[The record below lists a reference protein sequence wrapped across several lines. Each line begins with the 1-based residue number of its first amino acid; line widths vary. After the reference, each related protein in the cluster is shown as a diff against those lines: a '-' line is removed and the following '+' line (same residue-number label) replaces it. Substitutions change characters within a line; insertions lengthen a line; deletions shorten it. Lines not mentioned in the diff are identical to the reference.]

1 MNGFS
6 TEPTRPK
13 TPASTVDGC
22 PRAAMSSMDST
33 NLQLGP
39 NPPLKEVSFKTDPL
53 QIERES
59 MRIIHGYLQLPWT
72 EQELKIVERC
82 IHTSGDPTLES
93 VIRIHSQAIEAGLK
107 ALKQGASVITDVE
120 MVRAGIAKKQLAE
133 LGGTAVCFLSDPKVP
148 EKAVE
153 WGITR
158 SMAALR
164 LNKERLKGAIVAI
177 GNAPTALLEVL
188 ELAKD
193 PNYRPALIVGI
204 PVGFVGAKES
214 KDLLWEEHQEYPSI
228 TILGNRG
235 GSPLAATCVNAL
247 IYLAVKRE
255 I

>member
-1 MNGFS
+1 MNGFI
-6 TEPTRPK
+6 
-13 TPASTVDGC
+13 
-22 PRAAMSSMDST
+22 
-33 NLQLGP
+33 
-39 NPPLKEVSFKTDPL
+39 TDPL

-59 MRIIHGYLQLPWT
+59 MRIIHGYLQLDWN

-82 IHTSGDPTLES
+82 IHTSGDPTLEP
-93 VIRIHSQAIEAGLK
+93 VIRIHPQGIEAGLK
-107 ALKQGASVITDVE
+107 ALKLGASVITDVE

-133 LGGTAVCFLSDPKVP
+133 LGGAAECFLSDPRVAD
-148 EKAVE
+148 KAAE

-188 ELAKD
+188 ELSKD
-193 PNYRPALIVGI
+193 PETRPALIVGI

-214 KDLLWEEHQEYPSI
+214 KDMLWEEHQDLPSI
-228 TILGNRG
+228 TLLGNRG

-255 I
+255 L

>member
-1 MNGFS
+1 MKGFI
-6 TEPTRPK
+6 
-13 TPASTVDGC
+13 
-22 PRAAMSSMDST
+22 
-33 NLQLGP
+33 
-39 NPPLKEVSFKTDPL
+39 TDPL
-53 QIERES
+53 EIERES
-59 MRIIHGYLQLPWT
+59 MRIIHGYLQQDWT

-93 VIRIHSQAIEAGLK
+93 VIRIHPQGIEAGLK
-107 ALKQGASVITDVE
+107 ALQQGASVITDVE
-120 MVRAGIAKKQLAE
+120 MVRAGIAKKQLTQ
-133 LGGTAVCFLSDPKVP
+133 LGGVAECFLSDPRV
-148 EKAVE
+148 ADQAAE

-188 ELAKD
+188 ELAQD
-193 PNYRPALIVGI
+193 PETRPALVVGI
-204 PVGFVGAKES
+204 PVGFVGARES
-214 KDLLWEEHQEYPSI
+214 KDLLWNEHQELPSI

-247 IYLAVKRE
+247 IYLAVNRE

>member
-1 MNGFS
+1 MKGFI
-6 TEPTRPK
+6 
-13 TPASTVDGC
+13 
-22 PRAAMSSMDST
+22 
-33 NLQLGP
+33 
-39 NPPLKEVSFKTDPL
+39 TDPL
-53 QIERES
+53 EIERES
-59 MRIIHGYLQLPWT
+59 MRIIHGYLQQDWT

-93 VIRIHSQAIEAGLK
+93 VIRIHPQGIEAGLR
-107 ALKQGASVITDVE
+107 ALQQGAPVITDVE
-120 MVRAGIAKKQLAE
+120 MVRAGIAKKQLAR
-133 LGGTAVCFLSDPKVP
+133 LGGVAECFLSDPRV
-148 EKAVE
+148 ADQAAQ

-188 ELAKD
+188 ELAQD
-193 PNYRPALIVGI
+193 PETRPVLVVGI
-204 PVGFVGAKES
+204 PVGFVGARES
-214 KDLLWEEHQEYPSI
+214 KDLLWDEHQELPSI

-247 IYLAVKRE
+247 IYLAVNRE

>member
-1 MNGFS
+1 MKGFI
-6 TEPTRPK
+6 
-13 TPASTVDGC
+13 
-22 PRAAMSSMDST
+22 
-33 NLQLGP
+33 
-39 NPPLKEVSFKTDPL
+39 TDPL
-53 QIERES
+53 EIERES
-59 MRIIHGYLQLPWT
+59 MRIIHGYLQQEWT
-72 EQELKIVERC
+72 EQELKVVERC

-93 VIRIHSQAIEAGLK
+93 VIRIHPQGIEAGLK
-107 ALKQGASVITDVE
+107 ALQQGAPVITDVE
-120 MVRAGIAKKQLAE
+120 MVRAGIAKKQLAQ
-133 LGGTAVCFLSDPKVP
+133 LGGVAECFLSDPRV
-148 EKAVE
+148 ADQAAE

-188 ELAKD
+188 ELAQD
-193 PNYRPALIVGI
+193 PETRPALVVGI

-214 KDLLWEEHQEYPSI
+214 KDLLWDEHQELPSM

-247 IYLAVKRE
+247 IYLAVNRE

>member
-1 MNGFS
+1 MKGFI
-6 TEPTRPK
+6 
-13 TPASTVDGC
+13 
-22 PRAAMSSMDST
+22 
-33 NLQLGP
+33 
-39 NPPLKEVSFKTDPL
+39 TDPL

-59 MRIIHGYLQLPWT
+59 MRIIHGYLQQDWT
-72 EQELKIVERC
+72 EQELKVVERC

-93 VIRIHSQAIEAGLK
+93 VIRIHPQGIEAGLK
-107 ALKQGASVITDVE
+107 ALQQGAPVITDVE
-120 MVRAGIAKKQLAE
+120 MVRAGIAKKQLAQ
-133 LGGTAVCFLSDPKVP
+133 LGGVAECFLSDPRV
-148 EKAVE
+148 ADQAAQ

-188 ELAKD
+188 ELAQD
-193 PNYRPALIVGI
+193 PETRPALVVGI
-204 PVGFVGAKES
+204 PVGFVGARES
-214 KDLLWEEHQEYPSI
+214 KDLLWDEHQELPSI

-247 IYLAVKRE
+247 IYLAVNRE